1 MKLKKLWD
9 EGKYVQNMFH
19 KVVREL
25 VQIQKI
31 RSQREILLK
40 TTFTSEGKWMF
51 MSIGFHCIN

>member
-9 EGKYVQNMFH
+9 EGKYVQNMFY

-31 RSQREILLK
+31 RSQRGIFLK
-40 TTFTSEGKWMF
+40 TTLIYEGKWMI
-51 MSIGFHCIN
+51 MSIGFRCIN